1 MIESGEA
8 DAEFSNIYFF
18 PSSITS
24 RNEEINKYLKNVSIS
39 PIDITQQ
46 QFNNWAGVDSNPAKL
61 DLFGADKAIMSA
73 AVVECLRH
81 INNICNSNVVRNPE
95 ALLSKREVEVP
106 VD

>member
-1 MIESGEA
+1 ME
-8 DAEFSNIYFF
+8 
-18 PSSITS
+18 
-24 RNEEINKYLKNVSIS
+24 NVSIS

-81 INNICNSNVVRNPE
+81 INDICNSNVVRNPE

-106 VD
+106 VDWIGESKKCITPDHFKVAY